1 MKTRSIVALASI
13 ALVMTTAHADDYPPP
28 APGKI
33 WPPYVEHVNEIRAH
47 LAPIIAAV
55 PPGNDGQASPWFAKL
70 QAIKGQMDQVASSQ
84 NQTDL
89 FAAVAQLA
97 EIFRQQD
104 APSFVGDAYGDLANL
119 SVPLIGTAA
128 THVQQQNGNVTAATL
143 SCFVTMFQIGEG
155 FVSEANWEDR
165 PMPIDAAGVM
175 ILDATAV
182 VNQLKA
188 GNWQQAKRFIGSS
201 ATAATYFA
209 RYAPPGK
216 GLAVLK
222 ARYAQSQA
230 VIDAKFDE
238 LKNWVAQ
245 QEAAAGPL

>member
-1 MKTRSIVALASI
+1 MKTQSLLALASI
-13 ALVMTTAHADDYPPP
+13 ALTVTIAHADDYPPP
-28 APGKI
+28 ALGKI
-33 WPPYVEHVNEIRAH
+33 WEPYLASINQVRTH
-47 LAPIIAAV
+47 LPPIIAAV

-70 QAIKGQMDQVASSQ
+70 QAIKVQMDQAASSQ

-97 EIFRQQD
+97 EVFQQQD
-104 APSFVGDAYGDLANL
+104 APSFVGDAFGDLANL

-128 THVQQQNGNVTAATL
+128 THVEQQNGTVTTATL
-143 SCFVTMFQIGEG
+143 TSFVTLFRIGEG
-155 FVSEANWEDR
+155 FVSESNWEDR

-188 GNWQQAKRFIGSS
+188 GAWQQAKRFIGG
-201 ATAATYFA
+201 AANAATYFA
-209 RYAPPGK
+209 RYASSGD

-222 ARYAQSQA
+222 TRYAQSQA
-230 VIDAKFDE
+230 AVDAKFVE

-245 QEAAAGPL
+245 QEAAAGPP